1 MSLFVR
7 DRGRGFDPEAVPGD
21 RKGLA
26 ESVHARMARRGG
38 SATVRSAQGEGT
50 EVSLTMPR
58 AAGTPAEPVAS

>member
-1 MSLFVR
+1 VSLFVR

-26 ESVHARMARRGG
+26 ESVHARMTRHGG
-38 SATVRSAQGEGT
+38 SAAIRSTPGEGT

-58 AAGTPAEPVAS
+58 AAGQREPSQK